1 MYLALDITKQG
12 VHAHLNRL
20 QRQNEIEGQLLVLIT
35 QIRKDHPTMSMRSM
49 YYKIDPP
56 EMGRDKFELFCIGYG
71 LRSQQY
77 RTPFKTTDSTGV
89 KRFPNLIE
97 NMEITGANQVW
108 VSDITYFDVQG
119 RFFYLSFVMDA
130 FTRFIKGYSV
140 SKSLRTQDT
149 TIPALKMALRKHNI
163 QPGLIF
169 HSDGG
174 GQYYSTAF
182 LELTNHFK
190 MHNSMAKE
198 AYQNPQAERVNGTI
212 KNNYLIHL
220 RIETY
225 EQLTKAVDRSVYLYN
240 QGKPHKSLKYLTPQK
255 MEEKSYICYGQSAD
269 GEKSLA
275 ANFAVIGA
283 LSPLT
288 AGQSASGSN
297 VMSANL
303 IKS

>member
-1 MYLALDITKQG
+1 M
-12 VHAHLNRL
+12 NRL

-49 YYKIDPP
+49 YYKINPP
-56 EMGRDKFELFCIGYG
+56 DLGRDKFEIFCIGYG
-71 LRSQQY
+71 LRSKQY

-97 NMEITGANQVW
+97 NMEITRANQVW
-108 VSDITYFDVQG
+108 VSDITYFEVQG
-119 RFFYLSFVMDA
+119 RFYYLCFVMDA
-130 FTRFIKGYSV
+130 YTRFIKGYSV
-140 SKSLRTQDT
+140 SKSLRSQDT
-149 TIPALKMALRKHNI
+149 TIPALKMALRRYKI

-174 GQYYSTAF
+174 GQYYCIA
-182 LELTNHFK
+182 LLVLTNLYK
-190 MHNSMAKE
+190 MFNSMAKE
-198 AYQNPQAERVNGTI
+198 AYQNPQAERINGTI
-212 KNNYLIHL
+212 KNNYLIHFQ
-220 RIETY
+220 IETY
-225 EQLTKAVDRSVYLYN
+225 EQLIKAVDRSVYLYN
-240 QGKPHKSLKYLTPQK
+240 YEKPHKSLTYLTPNK
-255 MEEKSYICYGQSAD
+255 MEEKCYICDGQSAD

-275 ANFAVIGA
+275 ANFAVVGA
-283 LSPLT
+283 SCPLT

>member
-1 MYLALDITKQG
+1 MLYITKQG
-12 VHAHLNRL
+12 IHAHLNRL
-20 QRQNEIEGQLLVLIT
+20 QRQNEIEGQLLVLIAE
-35 QIRKDHPTMSMRSM
+35 IRKEHPTMSMRSM

-56 EMGRDKFELFCIGYG
+56 QMGRDKFEFFCIGYG
-71 LRSQQY
+71 LKSQRY
-77 RTPFKTTDSTGV
+77 RTPFRTTDSTGV

-97 NMEITGANQVW
+97 HLEITGVNQVW
-108 VSDITYFDVQG
+108 VSDITYFEVQG
-119 RFFYLSFVMDA
+119 KFFYLSFVMDA
-130 FTRFIKGYSV
+130 HTRFIKGYSV

-149 TIPALKMALRKHNI
+149 TIPALKMALRRQRI

-174 GQYYSTAF
+174 GQYYSTEF
-182 LELTNHFK
+182 LGLTTRYK
-190 MHNSMAKE
+190 IQNSMAKE

-212 KNNYLIHL
+212 KNNYLIHFQ
-220 RIETY
+220 IKTY
-225 EQLTKAVDRSVYLYN
+225 EHLTKVVDRSVYLYN
-240 QGKPHKSLKYLTPQK
+240 HHKPHKSLKYLTPNE
-255 MEEKSYICYGQSAD
+255 MEQKSYICDGQSAD

-275 ANFAVIGA
+275 ANFAVFGA
-283 LSPLT
+283 LSPFT